1 MCSPCLV
8 SVVHWAYLNVFF
20 GGGEGGEG
28 VEVFVAAFYD
38 DEIQQARLYNNR
50 PISYIACIEFE
61 WFLLLLYA
69 SFLET

>member
-1 MCSPCLV
+1 
-8 SVVHWAYLNVFF
+8 
-20 GGGEGGEG
+20 
-28 VEVFVAAFYD
+28 VFVAAFYD

-50 PISYIACIEFE
+50 PISYISCIEFE